1 VAVPVPA
8 EFTAETVKFVEVR
21 LTLGVPLITQVVA
34 LILSPEGS
42 AGEMVQ
48 EVTPPPLLFSVVG
61 VTVIKLPTTPL
72 VPVALA

>member
-1 VAVPVPA
+1 MAVPVPA

-21 LTLGVPLITQVVA
+21 VTLGVPLITQVVA

-42 AGEMVQ
+42 AGEIVQ
-48 EVTPPPLLFSVVG
+48 EVTPAPLLFSVVG